1 MGIESIVGGG
11 LGLIGSIIGADSAG
25 DAADTQANAANNATA
40 VQNQQYQ
47 QTRADNA
54 PWRAA
59 GEASLNKLMALL
71 NDGSLTSRF
80 AGQNV
85 MNEPGYAFGLKQG
98 QQGIERSAAARGMAL
113 SGAAL
118 KDASRFNQDYAGTK
132 YGQAFD
138 RWRMEQG
145 DIYNRLAGVAG
156 VGQQANA
163 ANSAAGMN
171 YANNAG
177 ANMIGAGNAMA
188 ASQMARGN
196 IYGNAVNQFV
206 AYGNKNNW
214 WRGVDPG
221 MAGSP
226 FNDSSN
232 YG

>member
-156 VGQQANA
+156 VGQQANS

-196 IYGNAVNQFV
+196 IYGNAVNQLA

-214 WRGVDPG
+214 WRGVDRG
-221 MAGSP
+221 MAESP